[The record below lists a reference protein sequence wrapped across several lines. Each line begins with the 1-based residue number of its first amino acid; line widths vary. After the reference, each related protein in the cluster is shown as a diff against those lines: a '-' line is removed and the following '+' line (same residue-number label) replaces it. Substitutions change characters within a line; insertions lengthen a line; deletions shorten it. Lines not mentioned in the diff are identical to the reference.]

1 MTVRVLQR
9 VHWIAV
15 LCLVTA
21 VTCDAPAQ
29 DRSQTQPG
37 GRQPRP
43 AALQAPVPKPAPV
56 PKQLWGILRDWEKA
70 SDTIQNLS
78 GNHHRIVYDLVFHV
92 EKHAEGRFYY
102 EKPDKGRIDI
112 EEVEID
118 KGKQGQRKDKNGKP
132 FQLRTDRPEKWI
144 CDGKRILQINDR
156 EKTADVFTIP
166 EAGRGVNIMHG
177 PLPFLFG
184 MPAAEA
190 VQRYR
195 LKVLALNKEEVW
207 LEAQPNWKQDA
218 ANWKQAKIILRRSNF
233 LPRAVQLIDPT
244 GNAETV
250 YLFSNLAL
258 NKRQIPF
265 LKILGRDWYNPNLR
279 DYSITTKSA
288 EKPQLARQR
297 QPANPQAAIVPSLV
311 GLHFKQADQIL
322 KRKGLKSR
330 FVKGQAA
337 RAPQQVYVVARQ
349 KPAAGSELKKGTPVT
364 LTLFDKTV
372 AQAGQPGTANR
383 K

>member
-1 MTVRVLQR
+1 
-9 VHWIAV
+9 
-15 LCLVTA
+15 
-21 VTCDAPAQ
+21 
-29 DRSQTQPG
+29 
-37 GRQPRP
+37 
-43 AALQAPVPKPAPV
+43 V
-56 PKQLWGILRDWEKA
+56 PKQLWDILRDWETA
-70 SDTIQNLS
+70 SASIQNLS
-78 GNHHRIVYDLVFHV
+78 GSHHRIVYDLVFHV

-112 EEVEID
+112 EEVNIE
-118 KGKQGQRKDKNGKP
+118 KNKQGQRKDKNGKP
-132 FQLRTDRPEKWI
+132 YQLRSDRPEKWI
-144 CDGKRILQINDR
+144 CDGQRILQINDH

-195 LKVLALNKEEVW
+195 LKVLAVNKEEVW
-207 LEAQPNWKQDA
+207 LGAQPNWKQDA

-250 YLFSNLAL
+250 YMFSNLVL

-288 EKPQLARQR
+288 EQPQVVKPR
-297 QPANPQAAIVPSLV
+297 QPAKPGAAIVPSLI
-311 GLHFKQADQIL
+311 GLHFKQAKQIL
-322 KRKGLKSR
+322 ERKGLTPR
-330 FVKGQAA
+330 FVKGRAA
-337 RAPQQVYVVARQ
+337 RVPQQVYVVSSQ
-349 KPAAGSELKKGTPVT
+349 KPSAGSELKKGTAVT
-364 LTLFDKTV
+364 LTLFGKMV
-372 AQAGQPGTANR
+372 VQAGQSGAANR
-383 K
+383 Q